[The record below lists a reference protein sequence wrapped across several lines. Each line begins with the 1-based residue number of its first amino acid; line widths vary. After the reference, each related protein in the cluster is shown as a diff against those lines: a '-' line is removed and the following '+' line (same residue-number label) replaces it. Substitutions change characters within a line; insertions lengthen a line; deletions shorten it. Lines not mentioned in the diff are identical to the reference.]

1 MKSVFLGCYSKD
13 YNFTNEKGSFSG
25 TSYYL
30 IHGEIRENKVNYP
43 VKQKVNKIIYDNIKS
58 FPFGTPITVDYIPI
72 GNDMRIDSVTKL

>member
-25 TSYYL
+25 TSHYL

-43 VKQKVNKIIYDNIKS
+43 VKQKINKVIYDNIKS
-58 FPFGTPITVDYIPI
+58 LPFGTPIIVDYVPI

>member
-30 IHGEIRENKVNYP
+30 IHGELRENKVNYP
-43 VKQKVNKIIYDNIKS
+43 VKQKINKVIYDNIKS
-58 FPFGTPITVDYIPI
+58 LSFGVPITVDYIPI
-72 GNDMRIDSVTKL
+72 GNDMRIDSVTKI